1 MRPILFNFHS
11 KSVFIK
17 PATQGNSSKWIP
29 KFIKILFNFE
39 NNFVQFPTKWFLLHK
54 LYLLYPTIRIELIP
68 F

>member
-1 MRPILFNFHS
+1 MRSILYNFHS

-17 PATQGNSSKWIP
+17 PATQGNLSKSHS
-29 KFIKILFNFE
+29 KLFKILFNPE
-39 NNFVQFPTKWFLLHK
+39 ANYLLFPTKWFLLHK